1 MYTKEELIK
10 MNPVLEKV
18 ANLEPT
24 IWINPDRKTGDE
36 AWENVEFTAD
46 YIIDANERFKRF
58 APLLVKLYGSEDN
71 KVVESNGILES
82 DLVHLKKMEENFKE
96 KYNLKGNLYM
106 KLDSHMPVVGSIK
119 ARGGLYEVLVFA
131 EIIARENNLIDDN
144 RDYTQFLDDKFLD
157 LFKQYTIQVAST
169 GNLGISVG
177 VMSAALGFNSVVHM
191 SNDAKDWKKNH
202 LRNRGVTVIEYDGD
216 FSTAITK
223 AREIALKDP
232 YSYFV
237 DDEDSTT
244 LFKGYSVAALRTKKQ
259 IEEQGIVIDEDHPLF
274 LYMPCGVGGSS
285 GGVSFGFRKLL
296 GDNVHAFF
304 VETTHIPSFLIGA
317 STKLHSKVS
326 VHDLGIDGI
335 TEADG
340 LSVARPSKFSGHT
353 METLLSGV
361 ITCEDD
367 ILFEHLKDL
376 DKLEDIRIEPS
387 SCASF
392 EGALAIFKHEE
403 AKAYLEK
410 YNLLDKLDNITH
422 VCWSTGGNL
431 VPEEEMNDYL
441 SR

>member
-1 MYTKEELIK
+1 MYSKEELIK

-24 IWINPDRKTGDE
+24 IWINPDRKVGNE
-36 AWENVEFTAD
+36 AWENVEFTEED
-46 YIIDANERFKRF
+46 IIDANDRFKRF
-58 APLLVKLYGSEDN
+58 APLLVKLYGYEDK
-71 KVVESNGILES
+71 KVAECNGILES
-82 DLVHLKKMEENFKE
+82 DLVHLEKMEENFKE
-96 KYNLKGNLYM
+96 KYDLKGNLYM

-131 EIIARENNLIDDN
+131 EIIAKENNLIDESK
-144 RDYTQFLDDKFLD
+144 DYTQFIDEKFLD
-157 LFKQYTIQVAST
+157 LFKKYTIQVAST

-177 VMSAALGFNSVVHM
+177 VMAAALGFNSVVHM

-202 LRNRGVTVIEYDGD
+202 LRNRGVTVIEYDGG

-259 IEEQGIVIDEDHPLF
+259 IEEQGIVVDEDHPIF

-353 METLLSGV
+353 MESLLSGV

-367 ILFEHLKDL
+367 ILFDHLKDL
-376 DKLEDIRIEPS
+376 DRLEDIRIEPS

-392 EGALAIFKHEE
+392 EGALGIFKHED
-403 AKAYLEK
+403 AKEYLEK
-410 YNLLDKLDNITH
+410 YNLMDKLDNITH
-422 VCWSTGGNL
+422 VCWATGGNL
-431 VPEEEMNDYL
+431 VPEDEMNEYL
-441 SR
+441 NR